1 MKKTRIFSIAIIA
14 LITMIALATCASLG
28 GGADIQRMRIPAG
41 AERLMLENG
50 AYAIYKFDLPAGQT
64 WGNYSKITADY
75 MVDQLNMAMAVRHWR
90 LMGNY
95 KEDFFK
101 FALEETMRF
110 VNFGDHIENEYGTG
124 TNNGPFIIDNT
135 PRSFARLEVKP
146 NEWFTVE
153 YDITGAAGHAQL
165 DRRNAIPAA
174 NATGPFYFGLG
185 ISGDGSMRGIYQF
198 IRNITLHHKT
208 DSSLNV
214 ISTGSGFPEPTFG
227 GFSLMSSRESGP
239 AR

>member
-1 MKKTRIFSIAIIA
+1 MKKTRIVLAAIIA
-14 LITMIALATCASLG
+14 VTAVFALITCATG
-28 GGADIQRMRIPAG
+28 KDIQSMRIPAG

-50 AYAIYKFDLPAGQT
+50 GYAIYRFDLPAGQT
-64 WGNYSKITADY
+64 WGNYGKISAEY
-75 MVDQLNMAMAVRHWR
+75 MVDELNMAMAVRHWR

-135 PRSFARLEVKP
+135 PRTFARLGVKP

-153 YDITGAAGHAQL
+153 YDITGATGHAQL

-185 ISGDGSMRGIYQF
+185 ISGDGSMRGIYQL

-208 DSSLNV
+208 DPSLNV